1 SLLFTLISS
10 LFTLFPYT
18 TLFRSYLII
27 IFLFYMLHTVLS
39 SHMLMWVQ
47 SHNGGAHSSLQ
58 DYASLPLL
66 VGLHVVH
73 LFHKQEVT
81 AQKEKKKNNETH
93 VHELF
98 FQYVIET
105 YSLFPLQ
112 IGIRVR
118 RVLIPFVPYLVRYL
132 PFHVVDRRGL

>member
-1 SLLFTLISS
+1 IILFITFGFSIGLLIYKIDSL
-10 LFTLFPYT
+10 
-18 TLFRSYLII
+18 YLII

-47 SHNGGAHSSLQ
+47 SQNGGAHSSLQ
-58 DYASLPLL
+58 DYSSLPLL
-66 VGLHVVH
+66 AGLRCVH
-73 LFHKQEVT
+73 FFPEPQLA
-81 AQKEKKKNNETH
+81 AQKRKTKNNETH

-98 FQYVIET
+98 FQYVIEN

-132 PFHVVDRRGL
+132 PFHVFDRRGL

>member
-1 SLLFTLISS
+1 
-10 LFTLFPYT
+10 
-18 TLFRSYLII
+18 II
-27 IFLFYMLHTVLS
+27 IFLFYMVHTVLS

-47 SHNGGAHSSLQ
+47 SQNGGAHCSLQ

-73 LFHKQEVT
+73 LFHNEEVPSH
-81 AQKEKKKNNETH
+81 KEQKKNNEPH
-93 VHELF
+93 VHELLS
-98 FQYVIET
+98 QYVIEN

-118 RVLIPFVPYLVRYL
+118 RVLMPFVPYLVRYL

>member
-1 SLLFTLISS
+1 
-10 LFTLFPYT
+10 
-18 TLFRSYLII
+18 
-27 IFLFYMLHTVLS
+27 MLHTVLS

-47 SHNGGAHSSLQ
+47 SQNGGAHSSLQ

-98 FQYVIET
+98 FQYVIEN

-118 RVLIPFVPYLVRYL
+118 RVLIPFVDRKSTRLNSS
-132 PFHVVDRRGL
+132 HVAISYAVFCFNKKSNRD